1 MAKTP
6 RTIDIGNM
14 PELLRIVEQVRRSKT
29 PRVLSRRKK
38 PLAILRPLGGARKN
52 GKSRKSKADEQ
63 AFLSSAGGWRDLVD
77 TEKLKEDI
85 TASRGISSRPP
96 VAL

>member
-1 MAKTP
+1 MARTP
-6 RTIDIGNM
+6 RTIEISNM
-14 PELLRIVEQVRRSKT
+14 PELLRIVEEVRTSKT

-38 PLAILRPLGGARKN
+38 PLAILRPLESTPKNAR
-52 GKSRKSKADEQ
+52 SRKSKADEK

-85 TASRGISSRPP
+85 DASRRILS
-96 VAL
+96 A